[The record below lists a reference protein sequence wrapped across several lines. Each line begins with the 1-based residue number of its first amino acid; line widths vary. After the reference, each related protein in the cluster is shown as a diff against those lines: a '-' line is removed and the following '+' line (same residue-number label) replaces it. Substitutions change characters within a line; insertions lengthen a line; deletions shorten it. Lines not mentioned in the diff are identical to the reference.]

1 MMKPFSSI
9 FVTLWLMLFTSFIQA
24 QQSTNMQ
31 IEQEQAAVLKAV
43 KQMTH
48 AFHKKDLKAVMNSYE
63 DQALVVFEPESPI
76 TDKALLEQMF
86 QGAFSLNP
94 KFTYSGHE
102 VFVNGDIAVHI
113 APWTMKGKAPDGS
126 KVEQSGLSIA
136 VLRKQKDGKW
146 LMVFDDPHG
155 QFLMTQ

>member
-1 MMKPFSSI
+1 MKCFL
-9 FVTLWLMLFTSFIQA
+9 FNVTDKFRKYFC
-24 QQSTNMQ
+24 
-31 IEQEQAAVLKAV
+31 LK
-43 KQMTH
+43 T
-48 AFHKKDLKAVMNSYE
+48 
-63 DQALVVFEPESPI
+63 SPI
-76 TDKALLEQMF
+76 SEAYHKDQVKVTAACGLLKEMF

-113 APWTMKGKAPDGS
+113 APWTMKGQAPDGS
-126 KVEQSGLSIA
+126 EVKQEGLSIA

-155 QFLMTQ
+155 QFLMKE